1 MNLVGVLFL
10 TFFCLSAAGRATKLH
25 FRDHRSSSECYSQSL
40 FYKAESYFL
49 SKTAV
54 WLWLKLYYLA
64 THTVCSSL
72 LITVVQADDFK
83 CDIMQLYFLPLMQCL
98 WRTTTQYL
106 WVCFIISSGDA
117 KIIYGIPCQ
126 ISKGFLICIA
136 PFSKVRIWN
145 PANIFVGVWPTSRF
159 LILATLVESKNKTRV
174 ENEQNRAVLFAQ
186 NVEISLV

>member
-1 MNLVGVLFL
+1 MNLVGFLFL
-10 TFFCLSAAGRATKLH
+10 MFFCLSAAGRATKLH
-25 FRDHRSSSECYSQSL
+25 FRYHRSSSECYSQSL

-98 WRTTTQYL
+98 WITTTQCL

-126 ISKGFLICIA
+126 ISKGFLICTA
-136 PFSKVRIWN
+136 PFFFKGENLKPSKHFCRCLTYEPFPFFFFSIY
-145 PANIFVGVWPTSRF
+145 
-159 LILATLVESKNKTRV
+159 ILLK
-174 ENEQNRAVLFAQ
+174 VLDAQ
-186 NVEISLV
+186 